1 MDAREICRYNKFGHC
16 KYRSS
21 CRNIHIEILC
31 NIQNC
36 KISSCEMRHPI
47 MCKYFLQ
54 YGRCKFDPCSY
65 RHERVETQKIK
76 DLEDRVQHYEKK
88 LQDLEFK
95 LEEKSV
101 EIEDLNSKVEK
112 LLLFLKKTSFDTVPT
127 NEPAVVSIAS
137 SKSFPVGLPPHKQMD
152 QFGYPKC
159 WQRDFRPTCCNHIHD
174 PGRGGR
180 NVPPD
185 LSQCCHHTCGG

>member
-1 MDAREICRYNKFGHC
+1 MREKFAATTNSDTASIDRHAATYIQKFYVIFRIARFHHVRCVTLLCASISYSMDGVSLTHAHIVMRGLKHRKLRIWRIECNTTKRN
-16 KYRSS
+16 YRILSS
-21 CRNIHIEILC
+21 N
-31 NIQNC
+31 Q
-36 KISSCEMRHPI
+36 K
-47 MCKYFLQ
+47 
-54 YGRCKFDPCSY
+54 
-65 RHERVETQKIK
+65 ETPWKQ
-76 DLEDRVQHYEKK
+76 
-88 LQDLEFK
+88 
-95 LEEKSV
+95 
-101 EIEDLNSKVEK
+101 
-112 LLLFLKKTSFDTVPT
+112 KTSFDTVPT